1 MSFDPDAT
9 RLGRDHYLGSCDAC
23 VVVRCRSATALFA
36 LHHSHRIAFIP
47 IAINFGLKPYQQQR
61 ITAFTHPDIDKQG
74 SAWAINQSLIAIGS
88 GGWSGKGFK
97 APNTQIELGFL
108 PATAVHNDYIF
119 SAVAEQWGF
128 VGGILLIGGFALL
141 LLTCLFVAFF
151 AGDQLG
157 LLLVVGVTALIFTHI
172 FQNVGMTIAMLPITG
187 VPLPLIS
194 YSGSFV
200 LDDHVRPGPGEQ
212 RLDPSQRSRVT
223 RLISSD
229 RPDAS
234 CWRPSCAE
242 TIYFGS
248 CLPVKSGRTD
258 MDADYKVKLEVFEG
272 PLDLL
277 LYLIKQDEID
287 IYDISLERIT
297 SQYLEYLQ
305 AFKELNIELAG
316 EFIVMAANLIYLK
329 SRSLLPRD
337 QQPPEEDAAEDDPRW
352 ELIRQ
357 LIEYKKFKEAAAEL
371 NLRAL
376 EQERIFIREAG
387 SSPELQEPLRL
398 GEVGIFQLISAFQT
412 VMKRMEARQD
422 VQEIFSERFSVSE
435 KIDSILQRVATG
447 TRFRFS
453 DLFSGAA
460 SRIEV
465 VVTFLALLELIR
477 LKQVRA
483 LQKNVFDE
491 IEITAA

>member
-1 MSFDPDAT
+1 
-9 RLGRDHYLGSCDAC
+9 
-23 VVVRCRSATALFA
+23 
-36 LHHSHRIAFIP
+36 
-47 IAINFGLKPYQQQR
+47 
-61 ITAFTHPDIDKQG
+61 
-74 SAWAINQSLIAIGS
+74 
-88 GGWSGKGFK
+88 
-97 APNTQIELGFL
+97 
-108 PATAVHNDYIF
+108 
-119 SAVAEQWGF
+119 
-128 VGGILLIGGFALL
+128 
-141 LLTCLFVAFF
+141 
-151 AGDQLG
+151 
-157 LLLVVGVTALIFTHI
+157 
-172 FQNVGMTIAMLPITG
+172 
-187 VPLPLIS
+187 
-194 YSGSFV
+194 
-200 LDDHVRPGPGEQ
+200 
-212 RLDPSQRSRVT
+212 
-223 RLISSD
+223 
-229 RPDAS
+229 
-234 CWRPSCAE
+234 
-242 TIYFGS
+242 
-248 CLPVKSGRTD
+248 
-258 MDADYKVKLEVFEG
+258 MDTDYKVKLEIFEG

-305 AFKELNIELAG
+305 AFKELNIEVAG

-337 QQPPEEDAAEDDPRW
+337 QQPPEEDAMEDDPRW

-376 EQERIFIREAG
+376 EQERIFVREVG
-387 SSPELQEPLRL
+387 SPDVQEPLRL

-412 VMKRMEARQD
+412 VIKRMEARQD

-453 DLFSGAA
+453 DLFTNAA

-483 LQKNVFDE
+483 LQKNMFEE
-491 IEITAA
+491 IEIAAAVA